1 MASTA
6 IDATLE
12 ALLALWGGAM
22 TDAGSDVRVFDAED
36 DWAAHVKTSIL
47 VGVKYDI
54 DRNELI
60 GEVDGQ
66 QTFPNISTNSKSETL
81 TIPHSILAWSGD
93 RKSANRRAQALTL
106 WQQLEAVHRDHND
119 LGISPATHPGIT
131 VMSSQFGSDFSL
143 RYLTTDTGNAAV
155 LTWDVTVTTR
165 LSHN

>member
-6 IDATLE
+6 IDATIE
-12 ALLALWGGAM
+12 ALLGLWREAM
-22 TDAGSDVRVFDAED
+22 TTHGADVAVFDAED
-36 DWAAHVKTSIL
+36 DWAVHLKTSIL

-54 DRNELI
+54 DSGELV

-66 QTFPNISTNSKSETL
+66 QSFPNLSTSSKSETL

-93 RKSANRRAQALTL
+93 QKSANRRAQVLEL
-106 WQQLEAVHRDHND
+106 WQRLEAVHRDNND
-119 LGISPATHPGIT
+119 LGISRDTHPGIT
-131 VMSSQFGSDFSL
+131 VTSSQFGSDFSL
-143 RYLTTDTGNAAV
+143 RYLHTATGNAAV

>member
-6 IDATLE
+6 IDATID
-12 ALLALWGGAM
+12 ALLVLWRGAL
-22 TDAGSDVRVFDAED
+22 TDAESDVKVFDAED
-36 DWAAHVKTSIL
+36 DWASHEKTSIL

-54 DRNELI
+54 DRGELV
-60 GEVDGQ
+60 GEVTGQ
-66 QTFPNISTNSKSETL
+66 QTFPNISTNSKSESL
-81 TIPHSILAWSGD
+81 TIPHSVLAWSGD
-93 RKSANRRAQALTL
+93 TKVANRRATVLAL
-106 WQQLEAVHRDHND
+106 WQHRDHND

-143 RYLTTDTGNAAV
+143 NYAHTATGNAAV